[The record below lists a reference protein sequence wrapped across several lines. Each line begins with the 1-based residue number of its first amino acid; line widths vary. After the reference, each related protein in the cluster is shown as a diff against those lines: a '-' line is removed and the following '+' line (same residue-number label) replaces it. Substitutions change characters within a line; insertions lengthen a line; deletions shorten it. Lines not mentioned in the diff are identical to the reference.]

1 MLSLLSIRLFETVS
15 RRSCFKKFVIRSA
28 KSNEQ
33 VGALI
38 SGWQD
43 LIANWQQSTV
53 AVESREPLG
62 V

>member
-1 MLSLLSIRLFETVS
+1 MLF
-15 RRSCFKKFVIRSA
+15 
-28 KSNEQ
+28 NGQ

-43 LIANWQQSTV
+43 LIANWQQSTL
-53 AVESREPLG
+53 AVESRAPLG